1 VTPEELLFDAADEPF
16 APDVEPLDPDLLDRP
31 DELLEAV
38 RAATARHA
46 QMLGDRRQ
54 LEFLLSVLRDEMQDG
69 AWEVLVEVLDG
80 IADRHERLVA
90 ALASDVLTAWAAS
103 LEGANPKND
112 GDNR

>member
-16 APDVEPLDPDLLDRP
+16 ALDVEPLDPDLLDRP

-54 LEFLLSVLRDEMQDG
+54 LEFLLSVLKDEMPDG
-69 AWEVLVEVLDG
+69 AWDVLVEVLDG

-90 ALASDVLTAWAAS
+90 GLVTDLLTAWGSS
-103 LEGANPKND
+103 LEGSKPSND
-112 GDNR
+112 GAGR